1 MRPAARPLLT
11 MGASAARLSDTS
23 AANAGRSRGVGA
35 NLCGQCVVGE
45 NTFIG
50 AGATVIQQRQIGNEA
65 IVGAGC
71 TIKRNIGNRCICK
84 ETDDGLASVQMEES

>member
-1 MRPAARPLLT
+1 MFCLL
-11 MGASAARLSDTS
+11 LSGCS
-23 AANAGRSRGVGA
+23 KEEVLEKYNAV
-35 NLCGQCVVGE
+35 VEKVGE

-71 TIKRNIGNRCICK
+71 TIKRNIGNQCVCK
-84 ETDDGLASVQMEES
+84 GTDNALTSVQMEES

>member
-1 MRPAARPLLT
+1 M
-11 MGASAARLSDTS
+11 
-23 AANAGRSRGVGA
+23 
-35 NLCGQCVVGE
+35 
-45 NTFIG
+45 
-50 AGATVIQQRQIGNEA
+50 IQQRQIGNEA